1 MSDHSTDSLEVA
13 LAHAERL
20 LQRDPRLA
28 LEQADAILE
37 AAPQHPKA
45 RLIKGKALQRQGRSR
60 DALAAFEALSREQ
73 PRWAEARYEL
83 GQACAAAGEVE
94 SAISA
99 LREAVEL
106 SDQYPA
112 AWGALGDLLYAVG
125 AAAEA
130 DGAYANQIRTSTS
143 DPRLMQAALALC
155 ANKLAPAEALL
166 RTHLKTMPT
175 DVAAIRMLAEV
186 GARLGRYGDAE
197 KLLARC
203 LELAPSFAA
212 ARHNYAIVLFRQGK
226 TLEAL
231 REIEV
236 VRKEHPENAAYR
248 NFTAAVLAR
257 LGEYADAIELY
268 EQLIVD
274 RSEQPRVW
282 LSYGHALKTAGR
294 TADAIAAYR
303 KAVAL
308 NPRFGDGYW
317 SLANLKTFRF
327 TSAEIDAMRAAL
339 NADDLDE
346 DDRFHIDF
354 ALGKALE
361 DAGDYADS
369 FAHYAEGARRR
380 RALVTYD
387 PEQITEQVRRTRAL
401 FTTDF
406 LAARGGQGAQA
417 PDPIFIVGLP
427 RSGSTLLEQIL
438 SSHSAIE
445 GTMELPDIAAIA
457 RDLGEKK
464 LRSETSKYPEILAD
478 LSPEALRGLGES
490 YIERT
495 RIQRRSAK
503 PLFID
508 KMPNNWLHVGLIT
521 LALPNAKIIDARR
534 HPVATCFSAFKQH
547 FARGQT
553 FTYDLTELG
562 RYYRDYLALMAHFDA
577 VAPGR
582 VHRVFYEGLVADT
595 EAQVRRTLAYCGLP
609 FESACLAFFATDRPV
624 RTASSEQVR
633 QPIFREGVDQWRR
646 YDPWLKPLKESLG
659 PEGMNYPEA
668 FKADE

>member
-1 MSDHSTDSLEVA
+1 MSDHTTQSLDVA

-20 LQRDPRLA
+20 LQRDPVLA
-28 LEQADAILE
+28 VEQADAILT
-37 AAPQHPKA
+37 AVPHHPKA
-45 RLIKGKALQRQGRSR
+45 RLIKGRALQRQGKSA
-60 DALAAFEALSREQ
+60 DALAAFEALAGDQ
-73 PRWAEARYEL
+73 PLWAEARYEW
-83 GQACAAAGEVE
+83 GQACAAAGKLET
-94 SAISA
+94 AIDALRSA
-99 LREAVEL
+99 LEL
-106 SDQYPA
+106 KDEYPA
-112 AWGALGDLLYAVG
+112 AWGALGDLFYAAG

-130 DGAYANQIRTSTS
+130 DNAYANQIRTSTS
-143 DPRLMQAALALC
+143 DPKLMEAAQALC

-166 RTHLKTMPT
+166 RTHLKAMPS
-175 DVAAIRMLAEV
+175 DVAAIRMLAEI

-197 KLLARC
+197 KLLSRC
-203 LELAPSFAA
+203 LELAPSFAG

-226 TLEAL
+226 VLEAL
-231 REIEV
+231 SEIEV
-236 VRKEHPENAAYR
+236 LRQEHPENAAYR
-248 NFTAAVLAR
+248 NFTAAALAR
-257 LGEYADAIELY
+257 LGEYSDAIELY
-268 EQLIVD
+268 EELLRD
-274 RSEQPRVW
+274 RSEQPRIW

-294 TADAIAAYR
+294 TSEAIGAYR
-303 KAVAL
+303 KAIAL
-308 NPRFGDGYW
+308 DPRFGDGYW

-327 TSAEIDAMRAAL
+327 TLAEIDAMRAAL
-339 NADDLDE
+339 GARDLSD
-346 DDRFHIDF
+346 DDRFHIDY

-361 DAGDYADS
+361 DMGDYADS

-380 RALVTYD
+380 RAQVNYD
-387 PEQITEQVRRTRAL
+387 PDHITDQMRRARAL
-401 FTTDF
+401 FTSDF
-406 LAARGGQGAQA
+406 LTAREGQGAPA

-464 LRSETSKYPEILAD
+464 LRSETSKYPEILAG
-478 LSPEALRGLGES
+478 LSPETLRTLGES

-503 PLFID
+503 PRFID
-508 KMPNNWLHVGLIT
+508 KMPNNWLHVGLIA

-553 FTYDLTELG
+553 FTYDLGELG
-562 RYYRDYLALMAHFDA
+562 RYYRDYLELMAHFDA

-582 VHRVFYEGLVADT
+582 IHRVLYEELVGDT
-595 EAQVRRTLAYCGLP
+595 ETEVRRALNYCALP
-609 FESACLAFFATDRPV
+609 FESACLQFFATDRPV

-633 QPIFREGVDQWRR
+633 QPIFQEGVDQWRR
-646 YDPWLKPLKESLG
+646 YDPWLGPLKDSLG
-659 PEGMNYPEA
+659 PDALNYPTA
-668 FKADE
+668 FKRGE